1 MDTKLD
7 DVVGSL
13 IADVQAR
20 LNTQIERTIIEHVR
34 KTLDTFDFEG
44 KINLLTS
51 LKIDNKIGDFELRP
65 ELVEAKLQAAA
76 DIMIEQLNRHAKS
89 QITSDI
95 AGKINSIDFDQSMV
109 NAIAQQ
115 VEARLGTMTFPDNSV
130 PFAAINN
137 EQIYISGDQIQ
148 GGIIEHFGSTG
159 IDDRSTAVAL
169 TILDEHTIVENNL
182 IAASADI
189 KGSLKV
195 EGDLVL
201 RGSLPADSQAFRD
214 IVENATN
221 SVLGSMDLNLFG
233 NYKDLIFAEILE
245 KGIDLPK
252 ITVGGAEVIV
262 DNRIGNRITES
273 NLQKLGQVKDLQT
286 RGETFLSDSL
296 YISAK
301 RVGVNT
307 IEPGY
312 ALTVWDQEVE
322 IAVSKQSQ
330 NTGMIGT
337 PRNQELILSSNNKH
351 NLVCRPD
358 GSVQIDQLT
367 VGEVRM
373 ISSPGVPK
381 NDLPRGTIVWNS
393 TIALNEPVGWVSLG
407 GAKYAQFGIIT
418 G

>member
-7 DVVGSL
+7 DVVSSL
-13 IADVQAR
+13 IEDVQAR
-20 LNTQIERTIIEHVR
+20 LNSQIERTIVDHVK
-34 KTLDTFDFEG
+34 KTLETFDFEG

-65 ELVEAKLQAAA
+65 ELVEAKLEAAA
-76 DIMIEQLNRHAKS
+76 DNILDQLNRHAKS
-89 QITSDI
+89 QITADI
-95 AGKINSIDFDQSMV
+95 ARKIDSIDFHQSMT

-115 VEARLGTMTFPDNSV
+115 VEARMGTMTFPENSV
-130 PFAAINN
+130 PFSAINQ
-137 EQIYISGDQIQ
+137 EQIAISGDQIR
-148 GGIIEHFGSTG
+148 GGIITQFGSTG
-159 IDDRSTAVAL
+159 IDDRSTGVAL

-182 IAASADI
+182 VALSADI
-189 KGSLKV
+189 KGTLKV

-201 RGSLPADSQAFRD
+201 KGSLPTDSQAFKD

-233 NYKDLIFAEILE
+233 NFSDLIFT
-245 KGIDLPK
+245 K
-252 ITVGGAEVIV
+252 IMEEGVNTNKIIIGGEEAIV
-262 DNRIGNRITES
+262 DNRIANRITES

-296 YISAK
+296 YVSTK

-312 ALTVWDQEVE
+312 ALTVWDQEIE

-330 NTGMIGT
+330 NVGMIGT

-358 GSVQIDQLT
+358 GSVRIEKLN
-367 VGEVRM
+367 VGDVQM
-373 ISSPGVPK
+373 VSSPGVPK
-381 NDLPRGTIVWNS
+381 TDMPRGTIVWNS
-393 TIALNEPVGWVSLG
+393 SIGVNQPIGWVSLG
-407 GAKYAQFGIIT
+407 GAKYAQFGTVT

>member
-7 DVVGSL
+7 DVVSSL
-13 IADVQAR
+13 IADVQTR
-20 LNTQIERTIIEHVR
+20 LNSQIEKTIVDHVR

-65 ELVEAKLQAAA
+65 ELVEAKLEAAA
-76 DIMIEQLNRHAKS
+76 DNILDQLNRHAKS
-89 QITSDI
+89 QITADI
-95 AGKINSIDFDQSMV
+95 ARKIDSIDFDQSMT

-115 VEARLGTMTFPDNSV
+115 VEARMGTMTFPDNSV
-130 PFAAINN
+130 PFSAINQ
-137 EQIYISGDQIQ
+137 EQIAISGDQIR
-148 GGIIEHFGSTG
+148 GGIITQFGSTG
-159 IDDRSTAVAL
+159 IDDRSTGVAL

-182 IAASADI
+182 VALSADI
-189 KGSLKV
+189 KGTLKV

-201 RGSLPADSQAFRD
+201 RGALPTDSQAFKD

-233 NYKDLIFAEILE
+233 NFSDLIFT
-245 KGIDLPK
+245 K
-252 ITVGGAEVIV
+252 IMEEGVNTNKIIIGGEEAIV
-262 DNRIGNRITES
+262 DNRIANRITES

-296 YISAK
+296 YVSAK

-312 ALTVWDQEVE
+312 ALTVWDQEIE

-330 NTGMIGT
+330 NVGMIGT

-351 NLVCRPD
+351 NLICRPD
-358 GSVQIDQLT
+358 GSVRIEKLN
-367 VGEVRM
+367 VGDVQM
-373 ISSPGVPK
+373 VSNPGVPK
-381 NDLPRGTIVWNS
+381 TDMPRGTIVWNS
-393 TIALNEPVGWVSLG
+393 SIGVNQPIGWVSLG
-407 GAKYAQFGIIT
+407 GAKYAQFGTVT

>member
-7 DVVGSL
+7 DVVSSL
-13 IADVQAR
+13 IADVQTK
-20 LNTQIERTIIEHVR
+20 LNSQIERTIVDHVR

-76 DIMIEQLNRHAKS
+76 DILIEQLNRHAKS
-89 QITSDI
+89 QITADI
-95 AGKINSIDFDQSMV
+95 ARKIDSIDFHQSMV

-115 VEARLGTMTFPDNSV
+115 VEARMGTMTFPDNSV
-130 PFAAINN
+130 PFSAINQ
-137 EQIYISGDQIQ
+137 EQIHISGDQIR
-148 GGIIEHFGSTG
+148 GGIIEQFASTG
-159 IDDRSTAVAL
+159 IDDRSTNVAL

-182 IAASADI
+182 IALSADI
-189 KGSLKV
+189 KGTLKV

-201 RGSLPADSQAFRD
+201 KGALPTDSQAFKD

-221 SVLGSMDLNLFG
+221 SVINSMDLNLFG
-233 NYKDLIFAEILE
+233 TYKDLIFAEILE
-245 KGIDLPK
+245 KGIDVPK
-252 ITVGGAEVIV
+252 ITVNGAEVIV
-262 DNRIGNRITES
+262 DNKIANRITES
-273 NLQKLGQVKDLQT
+273 NLQTLGQVRDLQT
-286 RGETFLSDSL
+286 RGETLLSESL
-296 YISAK
+296 YVSAK

-307 IEPGY
+307 IEPGH
-312 ALTVWDQEVE
+312 ALSIWDQEVE
-322 IAVSKQSQ
+322 IGVSKQSQ

-337 PRNQELILSSNNKH
+337 PRSQELIVSSNNKH

-358 GSVQIDQLT
+358 GSVRIDQLN

-393 TIALNEPVGWVSLG
+393 TIALHEPVGWVSLG
-407 GAKYAQFGIIT
+407 GAKYARFGTISE
-418 G
+418 

>member
-7 DVVGSL
+7 DVVSSL
-13 IADVQAR
+13 IGEVQAK
-20 LNTQIERTIIEHVR
+20 LNTQIERTIVEHVR
-34 KTLDTFDFEG
+34 KTLDTFDFDG

-76 DIMIEQLNRHAKS
+76 DTMIEQLNRAARS
-89 QITSDI
+89 QITADI
-95 AGKINSIDFDQSMV
+95 ARKIDSIDFHQSMT

-130 PFAAINN
+130 PFAAIDQ
-137 EQIYISGDQIQ
+137 EQIAISGDQIR
-148 GGIIEHFGSTG
+148 GGIITEFGSTG
-159 IDDRSTAVAL
+159 IDDRSTGVAL

-182 IAASADI
+182 VALSADI
-189 KGSLKV
+189 KGTLKV

-201 RGSLPADSQAFRD
+201 KGALPADSQAFRD

-245 KGIDLPK
+245 KGIDVPK
-252 ITVGGAEVIV
+252 ITVNGAEVIV
-262 DNRIGNRITES
+262 DNKIANRITES
-273 NLQKLGQVKDLQT
+273 NLQTLGQVRDLQT

-296 YISAK
+296 YVSAK

-322 IAVSKQSQ
+322 IAVTKQSQ
-330 NTGMIGT
+330 NVGMIGT

-351 NLVCRPD
+351 NLVCQPD
-358 GSVQIDQLT
+358 GGVRIDQLS

-381 NDLPRGTIVWNS
+381 TDLPRGTIVWNS
-393 TIALNEPVGWVSLG
+393 SIALNAPVGWVSLG

>member
-20 LNTQIERTIIEHVR
+20 LNTQIERTIVDHVR

-65 ELVEAKLQAAA
+65 ELVEAKLQEAA
-76 DIMIEQLNRHAKS
+76 DTMVEQLNRNARS
-89 QITSDI
+89 QITADI
-95 AGKINSIDFDQSMV
+95 ARKIDSIDFHQSMT

-130 PFAAINN
+130 PFAAINQ
-137 EQIYISGDQIQ
+137 EQITISGDQVR
-148 GGIIEHFGSTG
+148 GGIIDQFASTG
-159 IDDRSTAVAL
+159 IDDRSTGVAL

-182 IAASADI
+182 IALSADI
-189 KGSLKV
+189 KGTLKV

-201 RGSLPADSQAFRD
+201 KGALPVDSQAFKD

-233 NYKDLIFAEILE
+233 KYKDLIFAEILE

-286 RGETFLSDSL
+286 RGETFLSESL
-296 YISAK
+296 YVSAK

-322 IAVSKQSQ
+322 IAVTKQSQ
-330 NTGMIGT
+330 NVGMIGT

-358 GSVQIDQLT
+358 GTVRIDQLS
-367 VGEVRM
+367 VGEVKM

>member
-13 IADVQAR
+13 IAEVQAK
-20 LNTQIERTIIEHVR
+20 LNTQIERTIVDHVR

-51 LKIDNKIGDFELRP
+51 LKIDNKIGDFEVNP
-65 ELVEAKLQAAA
+65 DQVEAKLQAAA
-76 DIMIEQLNRHAKS
+76 DVIIEQLNRQAKS
-89 QITSDI
+89 QINADI
-95 AGKINSIDFDQSMV
+95 ARKIDSIDFNQSMT
-109 NAIAQQ
+109 NAVAQQ
-115 VEARLGTMTFPDNSV
+115 VEARLGTMTFPDNSI
-130 PFAAINN
+130 PYSAINQ
-137 EQIYISGDQIQ
+137 EQIAITGDQIR
-148 GGIIEHFGSTG
+148 GGIITEFGSTG
-159 IDDRSTAVAL
+159 IDDRSTGVAL

-182 IAASADI
+182 VALSADI

-201 RGSLPADSQAFRD
+201 KGALPTDSQAFQD

-245 KGIDLPK
+245 KGIDVPK
-252 ITVGGAEVIV
+252 ITVNGAEVIV
-262 DNRIGNRITES
+262 DNQIGNRITES
-273 NLQKLGQVKDLQT
+273 NLQKLGQVRDLQT

-296 YISAK
+296 YVSAK

-322 IAVSKQSQ
+322 IAVTKQSQ
-330 NTGMIGT
+330 NVGMIGT

-351 NLVCRPD
+351 NVVCRPD
-358 GSVQIDQLT
+358 GTVRIEKLT
-367 VGEVRM
+367 VGDVQM

-393 TIALNEPVGWVSLG
+393 SIALNEPVGWVSLG

>member
-7 DVVGSL
+7 DVVSSL
-13 IADVQAR
+13 IADVQQR
-20 LNTQIERTIIEHVR
+20 LNSQIERTIVDHVR
-34 KTLDTFDFEG
+34 KTLDTFDFDG

-76 DIMIEQLNRHAKS
+76 DTILEQLNRHAKS
-89 QITSDI
+89 QITADI
-95 AGKINSIDFDQSMV
+95 AGKINSIDFNQSMV

-115 VEARLGTMTFPDNSV
+115 VEARMGTMTFPDNSI

-159 IDDRSTAVAL
+159 IDDRSTGVAL

-182 IAASADI
+182 IALSADI

-201 RGSLPADSQAFRD
+201 KGSLPVDSQAFKD
-214 IVENATN
+214 IVENTTN
-221 SVLGSMDLNLFG
+221 SVLNSMDLNLFG
-233 NYKDLIFAEILE
+233 NFSDLIFNKILTE
-245 KGIDLPK
+245 GVNANKLI
-252 ITVGGAEVIV
+252 IGGEEAIV
-262 DNRIGNRITES
+262 DNRLANRITDS
-273 NLQKLGQVKDLQT
+273 NLQKLGQVRDLQT

-296 YISAK
+296 YVSAK

-312 ALTVWDQEVE
+312 ALTVWDQEIE

-330 NTGMIGT
+330 NVGMIGT
-337 PRNQELILSSNNKH
+337 PRNQELIISSNNKH

-358 GSVQIDQLT
+358 GSVKIDKLNIGDVQM
-367 VGEVRM
+367 V
-373 ISSPGVPK
+373 SSPGVPK
-381 NDLPRGTIVWNS
+381 TDMPRGTIVWNS
-393 TIALNEPVGWVSLG
+393 SIGVNQPVGWVSLG
-407 GAKYAQFGIIT
+407 GAKYAHFGIIS

>member
-1 MDTKLD
+1 
-7 DVVGSL
+7 
-13 IADVQAR
+13 
-20 LNTQIERTIIEHVR
+20 
-34 KTLDTFDFEG
+34 LDTFDFEG

-76 DIMIEQLNRHAKS
+76 DTMVEQLNRQAKS
-89 QITSDI
+89 QITADI
-95 AGKINSIDFDQSMV
+95 ARKIDSIDFHQSMV

-130 PFAAINN
+130 PFAAINQ
-137 EQIYISGDQIQ
+137 EQIAISGDQIR
-148 GGIIEHFGSTG
+148 GGIITQFGSTG
-159 IDDRSTAVAL
+159 IDDRSTGVAL

-182 IAASADI
+182 VALSADI
-189 KGSLKV
+189 KGTLKV

-201 RGSLPADSQAFRD
+201 KGALPVDSQAFKD
-214 IVENATN
+214 IIENAN

-286 RGETFLSDSL
+286 RGETFLSESL
-296 YISAK
+296 YVSAK

-322 IAVSKQSQ
+322 IAVTKQSQ
-330 NTGMIGT
+330 NVGMIGT

-358 GSVQIDQLT
+358 GTVRIEKLT
-367 VGEVRM
+367 VGDVQM

-393 TIALNEPVGWVSLG
+393 SIALNEPVGWVSLG

>member
-13 IADVQAR
+13 IAEVQAK
-20 LNTQIERTIIEHVR
+20 LNTQIERTIVDHVR

-95 AGKINSIDFDQSMV
+95 AGKINSIDFDQSMT

-115 VEARLGTMTFPDNSV
+115 IEARLGTLTFPDNSV
-130 PFAAINN
+130 PFAAIVN
-137 EQIYISGDQIQ
+137 DQIVLNGNQ
-148 GGIIEHFGSTG
+148 IRGGIITEFGSTG
-159 IDDRSTAVAL
+159 IDDRSTGVAL

-182 IAASADI
+182 VALSADI

-201 RGSLPADSQAFRD
+201 RGALPTDSQAFKD

-245 KGIDLPK
+245 KGIDVPK
-252 ITVGGAEVIV
+252 ITVNGAEVIV
-262 DNRIGNRITES
+262 DNQIGNRITES
-273 NLQKLGQVKDLQT
+273 NLQKLGQVRDLQT

-296 YISAK
+296 YVSAK
-301 RVGVNT
+301 RVGINT

-312 ALTVWDQEVE
+312 ALTVWDQEIE

-330 NTGMIGT
+330 NVGMIGT

-358 GSVQIDQLT
+358 GTVRIEKLT
-367 VGEVRM
+367 VGDVQM

-393 TIALNEPVGWVSLG
+393 SIALNEPVGWVSLG